1 MKQAIFLI
9 NLNQDVA
16 VSRPVAR
23 FFRREGLLD
32 IVFLITAPFRKRD
45 KSGLWF
51 GEVMELTQELQGEA
65 IEVDEPVDAVR
76 ALAGRSGLIL
86 SASESALSAHDFAHA
101 VFLGAPPTVTRI
113 TLQHGLECVGF
124 NHNAAHNQTFRH
136 FIGMAGDVAASWFE
150 IDALHSIQPDQLAK
164 TIPVGPPIALEA
176 PPATAAHRRLRRY
189 DVEVHGLVC
198 ENLHSVRFGEHDRS
212 SFVAHLLSFARQM
225 EANNGTLELRPHP
238 GGRYLEKNKAPLPA
252 NVVMN
257 RSPLYKQSL
266 DKFAFCISG
275 ASSVVFDMVWAGV
288 PVAVWG
294 SRERGVDV
302 GIYSSLT
309 FVSTE
314 QEWLDFALSASRNPE
329 PFLKIQ
335 AEYIDRLRLPPD
347 IPERYRRLAE
357 LAHGS

>member
-1 MKQAIFLI
+1 
-9 NLNQDVA
+9 
-16 VSRPVAR
+16 
-23 FFRREGLLD
+23 
-32 IVFLITAPFRKRD
+32 
-45 KSGLWF
+45 
-51 GEVMELTQELQGEA
+51 
-65 IEVDEPVDAVR
+65 
-76 ALAGRSGLIL
+76 
-86 SASESALSAHDFAHA
+86 
-101 VFLGAPPTVTRI
+101 
-113 TLQHGLECVGF
+113 
-124 NHNAAHNQTFRH
+124 
-136 FIGMAGDVAASWFE
+136 
-150 IDALHSIQPDQLAK
+150 
-164 TIPVGPPIALEA
+164 
-176 PPATAAHRRLRRY
+176 
-189 DVEVHGLVC
+189 
-198 ENLHSVRFGEHDRS
+198 LHSVRFGEHDRS

-238 GGRYLEKNKAPLPA
+238 GGRYLEKNKAPLPP

-314 QEWLDFALSASRNPE
+314 QEWLDFALAASRNPE

-335 AEYIDRLRLPPD
+335 ADYIDRLRLPPD

-357 LAHGS
+357 LAHRS